1 MEAQWEKLSF
11 KYQDVQAVVLTTQTS
26 VERSLDGQ
34 DGEGCARPGLL
45 TRSKRGRW
53 SAGLPHMIPG
63 GEFPQKLHKGEG
75 KGAGSA
81 GCKFQACATD
91 D

>member
-1 MEAQWEKLSF
+1 MGETSL
-11 KYQDVQAVVLTTQTS
+11 KYQDVKVAALTTQTS
-26 VERSLDGQ
+26 VERSLGGQ

-45 TRSKRGRW
+45 TQSKRGRW
-53 SAGLPHMIPG
+53 SGGLPHMIPG
-63 GEFPQKLHKGEG
+63 GEFQQELDKGEG

-81 GCKFQACATD
+81 ECQFQACATD